1 MFSSVQLSS
10 VQRSFF
16 FYGSNAFRL
25 TKTSELSDVS
35 DVNKPFHSNNKIRMR
50 RSPAPTSKDI
60 NNGEGGGRGGSG
72 SALKMIMVLMTMM
85 TIFVMTMTACPSTV
99 DALVPPTI
107 KQRTSA
113 SSSRLTFTTTTRR
126 QMSSTSTS
134 KTTTTKKKTTTTTT
148 TELITNESKVLA
160 DAILQQMEDESLKLG
175 LTHSEMYGLDEDDE
189 DEDQDSSSKKTTTT
203 TCAGLY
209 ALLHAISKTAT
220 LGLKGRPFVVRKS
233 ELERIMMLVMSSSSS
248 QSSSSSSSSS
258 QSQMTKMFASWFT
271 MDDLEL
277 ALEDD
282 FLDAARG
289 STDKNKAWQI
299 TTVSEPLG
307 DSFEEARMTI
317 EDVNKALELGTV
329 IFNAAGAHI
338 PKLAGPCLSVTDATS
353 TPNAVNLYL
362 TKTNKPTSAPPHTDK
377 QDVVVVQS
385 TGVKHW
391 KVYGPPDPSLKP
403 QADPF
408 ARGKMTDALPLH
420 RLEATSPLLLETDL
434 RKGDVLFV
442 PGGFPHT
449 TSTTIKSD
457 DADDDGG
464 DDDGGNVDE
473 VEENSLHLTFNIDHL
488 VWDLSY
494 LSARRLALRRSHV
507 RDPLTTGDYSVNNN
521 ENDSNLAVYV
531 GGVNKLPLDIHQ
543 EIMAE
548 IPLGFLDDD
557 DDQDGDGA
565 AKVSV
570 EDVTAELKRVSKL
583 VDEESFSQVPD
594 EVWMETIERLKQH
607 GKELLDIHRDMYLAA
622 LDEGRQ
628 RILDDK
634 MTAHLR
640 NDDDDDSSGGRRR
653 KRKPMTPERMQ
664 RLSLFRVQ
672 RYYEK
677 VDRVKNELLTW
688 SYEGQPAS
696 TVGASTDGGGGGG
709 GSSSPQAIPADWAF
723 TMPVSVG
730 DQVEADLGGAFFPAT
745 VVSVDPSGSSYNVQ
759 FFDGDRETLDRSS
772 IKLLKPPKITSSS
785 VDDID
790 TTDLTPKQIKRLK
803 KQQQKK
809 NKK

>member
-1 MFSSVQLSS
+1 M
-10 VQRSFF
+10 
-16 FYGSNAFRL
+16 
-25 TKTSELSDVS
+25 
-35 DVNKPFHSNNKIRMR
+35 
-50 RSPAPTSKDI
+50 RSPAPTAKGI
-60 NNGEGGGRGGSG
+60 NGERGSGKGSG
-72 SALKMIMVLMTMM
+72 SAVKMIMVLMM
-85 TIFVMTMTACPSTV
+85 IVMTMAVCALTV
-99 DALVPPTI
+99 DGLVPPTI
-107 KQRTSA
+107 KQPASA
-113 SSSRLTFTTTTRR
+113 SSRLIFTTTTRR
-126 QMSSTSTS
+126 QMSSASTTPSSSSTSSTSTSS
-134 KTTTTKKKTTTTTT
+134 KTTTAKKKKTTSAT
-148 TELITNESKVLA
+148 TELITNESKTLA
-160 DAILQQMEDESLKLG
+160 DSILQQMEDESMKLG
-175 LTHSEMYGLDEDDE
+175 LQHSEMYGLDEDE
-189 DEDQDSSSKKTTTT
+189 DEDDDSSSKTTT

-220 LGLKGRPFVVRKS
+220 LGLKGQPFVVRKS
-233 ELERIMMLVMSSSSS
+233 ELERIMMLVMSSSSR
-248 QSSSSSSSSS
+248 SSSSKSE
-258 QSQMTKMFASWFT
+258 MTEMFATCFT

-408 ARGKMTDALPLH
+408 ARGKMTDTLPLH

-449 TSTTIKSD
+449 TSTTIPSD
-457 DADDDGG
+457 DDDDDDDDRSG
-464 DDDGGNVDE
+464 DGDGGNVE

-507 RDPLTTGDYSVNNN
+507 RDPLTTGDNSVNN
-521 ENDSNLAVYV
+521 ENDSNIAVYV
-531 GGVNKLPLDIHQ
+531 GGVNKLPLKIHQ

-557 DDQDGDGA
+557 QDGEGA

-594 EVWMETIERLKQH
+594 EVWMETVERLQQH